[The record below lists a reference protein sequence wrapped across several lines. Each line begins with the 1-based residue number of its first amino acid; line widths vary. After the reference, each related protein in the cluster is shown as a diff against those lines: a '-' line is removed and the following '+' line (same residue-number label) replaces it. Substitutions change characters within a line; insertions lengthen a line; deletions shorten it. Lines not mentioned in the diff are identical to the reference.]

1 MSKILVDEI
10 TTRDGTSTLTLGA
23 SGKTLSIPSGCTISN
38 SGTASGFSNVGQ
50 VVQTKVTTQSTS
62 SSSSYADVSGFTFN
76 FTPTATTSNVLIS
89 CSLSGAVDNHSTAE
103 TSCVWKLVRDSTDLQ
118 EMVLT
123 SNYGN
128 WIQINCPFQFYDTA
142 ISTTSQVTY
151 KFQAKRLLG
160 GATMKFN
167 TGYSTANSYQ
177 ASFITA
183 MEVLA

>member
-1 MSKILVDEI
+1 MGTIFVDNLEPQS
-10 TTRDGTSTLTLGA
+10 GTSLTLGA
-23 SGKTLSIPSGCTISN
+23 SGDSISL
-38 SGTASGFSNVGQ
+38 ASGATQSGFGKLGQ
-50 VVQTKVTTQSTS
+50 VVQTKVTTQTTN

-103 TSCVWKLVRDSTDLQ
+103 SACVWKLMRDSTDLQ

-128 WIQINCPFQFYDTA
+128 WIQINCLFIFYDTA

-151 KFQAKRLLG
+151 KFQAKQING
-160 GATMKFN
+160 GAAIKFN
-167 TGYSTANSYQ
+167 TGYSGANSYQ
-177 ASFITA
+177 ASFMTA
-183 MEVLA
+183 MEILA